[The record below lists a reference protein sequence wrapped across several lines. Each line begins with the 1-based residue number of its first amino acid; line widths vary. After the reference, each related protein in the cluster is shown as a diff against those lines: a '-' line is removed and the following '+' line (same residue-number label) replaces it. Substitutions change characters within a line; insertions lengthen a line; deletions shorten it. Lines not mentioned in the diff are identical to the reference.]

1 MANRIDVVAVFAF
14 LLSLSLRAGAA
25 PPTQASG
32 VVLDRET
39 RQPVAGA
46 YVLATYYEIRE
57 GSFVVAKKCVKTR
70 GMYTGSDG
78 RYSFPLERT
87 DGTSPGVIATIKADY
102 QGGIFEPAH
111 KPDRS
116 RQPRDFFDSVILI
129 SRQNPSNPDFTYGTA
144 DEECIG
150 APTPRDAA
158 AGTEWLRIELQER
171 EKYGITKPAQ
181 ESLRKTIKDREALE
195 GAVK

>member
-1 MANRIDVVAVFAF
+1 M
-14 LLSLSLRAGAA
+14 
-25 PPTQASG
+25 
-32 VVLDRET
+32 
-39 RQPVAGA
+39 
-46 YVLATYYEIRE
+46 
-57 GSFVVAKKCVKTR
+57 
-70 GMYTGSDG
+70 
-78 RYSFPLERT
+78 
-87 DGTSPGVIATIKADY
+87 
-102 QGGIFEPAH
+102 
-111 KPDRS
+111 
-116 RQPRDFFDSVILI
+116 LI